1 MPLTVGENVGP
12 YRIIEQLG
20 QGGMATVYKAYH
32 ASLDRYVAI
41 KVMHPAFLEDQ
52 NFHARFQREARL
64 VAKLEHPNIVPIHDY
79 AEHESRPYLVMKFIE
94 GETLK
99 ARLER
104 APLSPDE
111 TLRVVEAVGAAL
123 AYAHSQGILHRDI
136 KPSNVILARGGQ
148 IYLADFGLARIAQSG
163 QSTLTSDMILGTP
176 QYISP
181 EQATGS
187 KDLNEGTDIYSFGVM
202 IYELTVGRVP
212 FSADTPYSV
221 IHDHIYTALPMPRAV
236 NPAVP
241 PEVERFLLK
250 SLAKNRTD
258 RYRDVPAQVAA
269 FKSAWTE
276 SRLLGETVLTRPD
289 AESMPTVIVAGGLES
304 AEETESAPVEEPVAA
319 GGAET
324 RTAPASGPIGTPANE
339 AAPPAAGEETK
350 IVEPAV
356 ATGATVSAA
365 PPLGE
370 SAGAATGQEV
380 ALEKRISRR
389 WPAVVGGIVVLLAIG
404 ALVFAVLRPGLRP
417 GVVPEQPTEAV
428 GATEPAAPAPT
439 AAAGATLTDIQA
451 AQAAVDKNPDN
462 PQAYLNLAS
471 AYYRGGMTRLG
482 LDQIAK
488 AADVGANDATFL
500 RARAEDFRAHRNW
513 LPAAMFYTSL
523 AGAYGPVLPNDV
535 RDGLH
540 HTVYM
545 AAGLEDSLFPI
556 YIPFDNLRPI
566 DEPLAEIAETR
577 YAITRSLMPSHL
589 PVFDDLLASHPGL
602 ADVRLLQAEVA
613 WRRGQPEDAR
623 AILTELAVDPAAPGW
638 VQNQAQQLLKS
649 MR

>member
-1 MPLTVGENVGP
+1 
-12 YRIIEQLG
+12 
-20 QGGMATVYKAYH
+20 MATVYKAYH
-32 ASLDRYVAI
+32 ASLDRFVAI
-41 KVMHPAFLEDQ
+41 KVMHPAFLEDK

-64 VAKLEHPNIVPIHDY
+64 VAMLEHPNIVPIYDY

-111 TLRVVEAVGAAL
+111 TLRIVEAVGAAL
-123 AYAHSQGILHRDI
+123 AYAHSQGVLHRDI

-250 SLAKNRTD
+250 SLAKNRAD
-258 RYRDVPAQVAA
+258 RYPDVPAQVAA

-276 SRLLGETVLTRPD
+276 SILSEATVLTRPD
-289 AESMPTVIVAGGLES
+289 TESMPTVIVAGALES
-304 AEETESAPVEEPVAA
+304 AAEPELGSLEDLMAA

-324 RTAPASGPIGTPANE
+324 QIARSAGPIGMPANE
-339 AAPPAAGEETK
+339 ASAPVAGEETK
-350 IVEPAV
+350 IVEPAL
-356 ATGATVSAA
+356 AAGATVLTA
-365 PPLGE
+365 PPIGE
-370 SAGAATGQEV
+370 SAETPTEQEV
-380 ALEKRISRR
+380 PLDKKRSRR
-389 WPAVVGGIVVLLAIG
+389 WPAVVGGIVVLLALG
-404 ALVFAVLRPGLRP
+404 AVVSAVLRPGLRP

-428 GATEPAAPAPT
+428 RATEPATPART
-439 AAAGATLTDIQA
+439 AASGATLTDIEA

-471 AYYRGGMTRLG
+471 AYYRGGLTRLG
-482 LDQIAK
+482 LDQIAE
-488 AADVGANDATFL
+488 AAEVGANDAAFL

-513 LPAAMFYTSL
+513 LPAAIFYTSL

-556 YIPFDNLRPI
+556 YIPFDRLRPI
-566 DEPLAEIAETR
+566 DEPLAQIAETR

-589 PVFDDLLASHPGL
+589 PVYDDLLASHPAL

-623 AILTELAVDPAAPGW
+623 AILTELAADPAAPRW
-638 VQNQAQQLLKS
+638 VQNQAEQLLKS
-649 MR
+649 IR

>member
-1 MPLTVGENVGP
+1 
-12 YRIIEQLG
+12 
-20 QGGMATVYKAYH
+20 MATVYKAYH
-32 ASLDRYVAI
+32 ASLDRFVAI
-41 KVMHPAFLEDQ
+41 KVMHPAFLEDK

-64 VAKLEHPNIVPIHDY
+64 VAMLEHPNIVPIYDY

-111 TLRVVEAVGAAL
+111 TLRIVEAVGAAL
-123 AYAHSQGILHRDI
+123 AYAHSQGVLHRDI

-250 SLAKNRTD
+250 SLAKNRAD
-258 RYRDVPAQVAA
+258 RYPDVPAQVAA
-269 FKSAWTE
+269 FKSAWTKSILSE
-276 SRLLGETVLTRPD
+276 ATVLTRPD
-289 AESMPTVIVAGGLES
+289 TESMPTVIVAGALES
-304 AEETESAPVEEPVAA
+304 AAESELGSVEDLMAA

-324 RTAPASGPIGTPANE
+324 QIARSAGPIGMPANE
-339 AAPPAAGEETK
+339 ASAPVAGEETK
-350 IVEPAV
+350 IVEPAL
-356 ATGATVSAA
+356 AAGATVLTA
-365 PPLGE
+365 PPIGE
-370 SAGAATGQEV
+370 SAETPTEQEV
-380 ALEKRISRR
+380 PLDKKRSRR
-389 WPAVVGGIVVLLAIG
+389 WPAVVGGIVVLLALG
-404 ALVFAVLRPGLRP
+404 AVVSAVLRPGLRP

-428 GATEPAAPAPT
+428 RATEPATPART
-439 AAAGATLTDIQA
+439 AASGATLTDIEA

-471 AYYRGGMTRLG
+471 AYYRGGLTRLG
-482 LDQIAK
+482 LDQIAE
-488 AADVGANDATFL
+488 AAEVGANDAAFL

-513 LPAAMFYTSL
+513 LPAAIFYTSL

-556 YIPFDNLRPI
+556 YIPFDRLRPI
-566 DEPLAEIAETR
+566 DEPLAQIAETR

-589 PVFDDLLASHPGL
+589 PVFDDLLASHPAL

-623 AILTELAVDPAAPGW
+623 AILTELAADPAAPRW
-638 VQNQAQQLLKS
+638 VQNQAEQLLKS
-649 MR
+649 IR